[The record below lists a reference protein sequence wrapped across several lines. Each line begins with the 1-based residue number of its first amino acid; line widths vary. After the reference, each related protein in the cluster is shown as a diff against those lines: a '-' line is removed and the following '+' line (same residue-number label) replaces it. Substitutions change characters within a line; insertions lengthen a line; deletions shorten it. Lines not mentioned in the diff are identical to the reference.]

1 MQWVFAPT
9 FYFGQK
15 TMSKQLIEQRIQEVA
30 EQAAEKNGLEL
41 IHAEIIGAVKDRKIR
56 IFIDKPDGVTHEDCV
71 AVSRE
76 IDEVLEKEDFF
87 PTAYVLEVSSPGLER
102 GLYKIED
109 FEKFAGNLAKI
120 KTYQAINGQK
130 NYRGRIIGIENEE
143 VLFDDVTNGKVN
155 VPFNAIAK
163 ANLEIDI
170 EEELKRGKVKD

>member
-41 IHAEIIGAVKDRKIR
+41 VHAEIVGAVKDRKIR
-56 IFIDKPDGVTHEDCV
+56 IFIDKPEGVTHEDCV

-76 IDEVLEKEDFF
+76 VDEILEEEDFF

-109 FEKFAGNLAKI
+109 FEKFAGNLARL

-143 VLFDDVTNGKVN
+143 ILFDDLTNGKVK
-155 VPFNAIAK
+155 VPFSAIAK

-170 EEELKRGKVKD
+170 EEELKRGKS